1 MIEFKTEYTY
11 EMPID
16 ALGMKVDTNR
26 DLEILDL
33 CVLPDNRIVNILA
46 ATRLSVGDPTM
57 NHNTAE
63 YGFEVEIVQEGCEGL
78 YQFILFENQR
88 ELIKKVREKR
98 LKDKKSNIKWDKDMK
113 RVGAVLLDDPSE
125 RAQFL
130 ELGAEDYLYQFKF

>member
-1 MIEFKTEYTY
+1 MIEIKTEYTY

-16 ALGMKVDTNR
+16 ALGMKIDTNR
-26 DLEILDL
+26 ELEILDL

-46 ATRLSVGDPTM
+46 ASRLSVGDPAM
-57 NHNTAE
+57 NHNSAE
-63 YGFEVEIVQEGCEGL
+63 YGFEVVQEGCEGL

-88 ELIKKVREKR
+88 EMIKKVREKR
-98 LKDKKSNIKWDKDMK
+98 LMDKKSNIKWDKDMK